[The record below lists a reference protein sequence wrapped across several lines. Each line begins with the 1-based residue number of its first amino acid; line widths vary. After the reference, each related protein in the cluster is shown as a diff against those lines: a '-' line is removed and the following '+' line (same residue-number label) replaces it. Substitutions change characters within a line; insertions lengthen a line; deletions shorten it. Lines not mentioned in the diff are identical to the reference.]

1 MKFKV
6 GDRVKFLNESGGG
19 IVSKIISP
27 NMVNVAIEDGFEI
40 PTMTHELLRIELEA
54 PVDSPKH
61 FFREDYN
68 VDIHPE
74 LQSTLEEDDRN
85 VPLLNYAAKGIV
97 EQGIFLAFL
106 PHDQKWL
113 ITGMLDVYLVNH
125 SKYDILYS
133 VFLEEEEKGF
143 IGLDYG
149 SVIPD
154 SMILLESIEREE
166 LVKWEKG
173 VVQVLFHHDKNSRI
187 LAPGNSNF
195 KIKAPRF
202 YKETSYKDSSIIE
215 GKSVLI
221 SLMPIS
227 AQTTLFANDNEV
239 NQKSEETSVSEAKAI
254 EPEHIIDK
262 HRTSPRE
269 AVVDLHIYELVE
281 NSEELESLDALKIQ
295 VNYFTRCLE
304 SAIVNGLTKVTF
316 IHGVG
321 TGVLKTTI
329 KEVLKDYSNV
339 SYQDGSMKQF
349 GFGAMDV
356 LIKRN

>member
-27 NMVNVAIEDGFEI
+27 NMVSVAIEDGFEI

-68 VDIHPE
+68 VEINPE
-74 LQSTLEEDDRN
+74 PQANVEEDDRN
-85 VPLLNYAAKGIV
+85 VPLLNYSAKGSV
-97 EQGIFLAFL
+97 EQGVYLAFL

-113 ITGMLDVYLVNH
+113 ITGMLDVYMVNH

-133 VFLEEEEKGF
+133 MFLEEEGKGF
-143 IGLDYG
+143 VGFDYG

-166 LVKWEKG
+166 LPKWEKG
-173 VVQVLFHHDKNSRI
+173 VVQVLFHNDKGSKV

-215 GKSVLI
+215 GKAVLI
-221 SLMPIS
+221 SLMPIA
-227 AQTTLFANDNEV
+227 AQAALFTSDDVISLET
-239 NQKSEETSVSEAKAI
+239 EETAVSEAKAV

-281 NSEELESLDALKIQ
+281 NSEKLESMDALKIQ
-295 VNYFTRCLE
+295 VNYFTKCLE
-304 SAIVNGLTKVTF
+304 SAIANKLSKVTF

-329 KEVLKDYSNV
+329 KQVLKDYSNV
-339 SYQDGSMKQF
+339 SYQDGSMKDF
-349 GFGAMDV
+349 GYGAMDV
-356 LIKRN
+356 LIKL